1 MRQEP
6 LSLEDLALV
15 RAIGEAGSLAG
26 AVRALDVDH
35 STAFRRLAA
44 IEARLGTALFRRS
57 RRGYTATDAGELA
70 IASAHRILAEA
81 EALHRQLAGNDA
93 REAGRI
99 RITVPDTL
107 ARLAAM
113 MCAAFTAAHPAL
125 QCDLLV
131 ANEFSSLQQRDVDV
145 ALRASALPP
154 EGLSARRLGPVTTA
168 AYAPAGEK
176 RGAPVPGGRWI
187 GFDDS
192 LAHLSSARWLREH
205 VPDAAVAMRVNSLPA
220 ALAACQAGIGRAL
233 LPTYFGDMAEAVKR
247 LPAPL
252 PTIRTDLWFATHPD
266 LRRSARVRLLRAFA
280 GDWLPA
286 RVDG

>member
-1 MRQEP
+1 GLFAVLGMEQPRAERLVQLGADEGEPALQFDALERTGCRREAGGGVEVGQVLQDGHALAEQATVVEFEQGHVAQRVERAEIAAIGDHGRIRADAHAAQFERQAQLADHDMRCERAGARGEVEFHAEVPVRGASISVLPVVPPRRRFDKVCLQMRQEP

-107 ARLAAM
+107 ARLAA
-113 MCAAFTAAHPAL
+113 
-125 QCDLLV
+125 
-131 ANEFSSLQQRDVDV
+131 
-145 ALRASALPP
+145 
-154 EGLSARRLGPVTTA
+154 
-168 AYAPAGEK
+168 
-176 RGAPVPGGRWI
+176 
-187 GFDDS
+187 
-192 LAHLSSARWLREH
+192 
-205 VPDAAVAMRVNSLPA
+205 
-220 ALAACQAGIGRAL
+220 
-233 LPTYFGDMAEAVKR
+233 
-247 LPAPL
+247 
-252 PTIRTDLWFATHPD
+252 
-266 LRRSARVRLLRAFA
+266 
-280 GDWLPA
+280 
-286 RVDG
+286 